1 MNTKVLFFL
10 CITAFLSRLLLLF
23 QDISLWW
30 DSFVYLS
37 MAKYLASAGTL
48 GLWEH
53 IRPPLLPFLLSVGEL
68 VGNAIFFNFV
78 LQVLLSL
85 GCCIFTFLIAKHHFS
100 ARAGIFAFI
109 LVSWSSI
116 FFFLTSQAY
125 TEILA
130 VFFILLGYL
139 LYLKKYFF
147 SSGLSLGL
155 AFLAKFPSGMFFL
168 IFLLILFFTF
178 RSHFFVP
185 SLFLSAGFFLP
196 LLPYFLLNFIFYGS
210 IVLPFVEGNNVIHQ
224 VLGCNTL
231 FKKSWWYYVEAL
243 WHAQPLLYL
252 SVIGFFLSFKKLFKK
267 LYSKQ
272 IIFKHLLASR
282 NSKGEIDVR
291 KIVAFAMRKN
301 GILILS
307 FVVPLVYFTALPC
320 KDERYILFFLPFIAL
335 FAGEGIAWITQGIK
349 KSFCGVAILILFVS
363 ILFAHAD
370 VHERA
375 VLSKNSSEDQ
385 VAHLFSEEHFSG
397 TLLTTHP
404 RLATL
409 HQGRVVTAYYP
420 VYNNTLALQL
430 LDTLLILSQN
440 NEHFIVYLDTCSGGM
455 ICPLWDAQCSAM
467 NQEIFSFVKKNTK
480 LIYQEETPR
489 CTYLL
494 GKSV

>member
-68 VGNAIFFNFV
+68 VGNAIFFNFL

-210 IVLPFVEGNNVIHQ
+210 
-224 VLGCNTL
+224 
-231 FKKSWWYYVEAL
+231 
-243 WHAQPLLYL
+243 
-252 SVIGFFLSFKKLFKK
+252 
-267 LYSKQ
+267 
-272 IIFKHLLASR
+272 
-282 NSKGEIDVR
+282 
-291 KIVAFAMRKN
+291 
-301 GILILS
+301 
-307 FVVPLVYFTALPC
+307 LV
-320 KDERYILFFLPFIAL
+320 
-335 FAGEGIAWITQGIK
+335 
-349 KSFCGVAILILFVS
+349 
-363 ILFAHAD
+363 
-370 VHERA
+370 
-375 VLSKNSSEDQ
+375 
-385 VAHLFSEEHFSG
+385 
-397 TLLTTHP
+397 
-404 RLATL
+404 
-409 HQGRVVTAYYP
+409 
-420 VYNNTLALQL
+420 
-430 LDTLLILSQN
+430 
-440 NEHFIVYLDTCSGGM
+440 
-455 ICPLWDAQCSAM
+455 
-467 NQEIFSFVKKNTK
+467 FSFFEGDK
-480 LIYQEETPR
+480 IF
-489 CTYLL
+489 
-494 GKSV
+494 